1 MATLSAGYHQLL
13 ESGTALA
20 QTTTT
25 PPQGPPSVRSGSR
38 GIGPAPR
45 TSEPVTRG
53 TSSTPDL
60 HIPTTPKRASVR
72 PALAGPA
79 AGLEGAGAGAGGGTG
94 GGGSGSGG
102 KRHPRSHLRSNP
114 PKSAPDEASIS
125 CPAMRS

>member
-79 AGLEGAGAGAGGGTG
+79 AGLEGAVAGPEAKDILDRTFEAIRP
-94 GGGSGSGG
+94 
-102 KRHPRSHLRSNP
+102 KVPRMRHR
-114 PKSAPDEASIS
+114 
-125 CPAMRS
+125 